1 MTARHRGNRHNQ
13 TGRSTSVPADTR
25 MRQVLG
31 PPQGEAFTWYTR
43 EMMESAAFRSL
54 SRAAL
59 QCLHRIMIEHM
70 AHAGRENGA
79 LVVTY
84 ENFADYGAR
93 RSSIAKAI
101 RELEAAGFLAETLR
115 GGLAFGIAKMPS
127 RYRLTWIGDRDGK
140 RATDEWRRKSEEFP
154 QTRKRA

>member
-1 MTARHRGNRHNQ
+1 
-13 TGRSTSVPADTR
+13 
-25 MRQVLG
+25 
-31 PPQGEAFTWYTR
+31 
-43 EMMESAAFRSL
+43 MESAAFRSL

-84 ENFADYGAR
+84 KNFADYGVR
-93 RSSIAKAI
+93 LSSVAEAI

-115 GGLAFGIAKMPS
+115 GGRSFGIAKTPS
-127 RYRLTWIGDRDGK
+127 RYRLTWIGDRDG
-140 RATDEWRRKSEEFP
+140 RRPTNNWKTLNLQFM
-154 QTRKRA
+154 